1 MAKDKVMIM
10 SKVMRDLEDLR
21 FVPLAIIG
29 FSFGV
34 AMGMYVFSLMM

>member
-1 MAKDKVMIM
+1 MAKDKVIVM
-10 SKVMRDLEDLR
+10 SKVMRDLQDLR

-34 AMGMYVFSLMM
+34 AMGLYVFSLMI

>member
-1 MAKDKVMIM
+1 M
-10 SKVMRDLEDLR
+10 SKVMRELEDLR

-34 AMGMYVFSLMM
+34 TMGLYVFSLMI